1 MYCVANQLRLS
12 SCVHSRRVWAV
23 CGSQSL
29 FMTEINILPL
39 PLPEPYIWYKKT
51 ILSARL
57 VKNKIVLGIKM
68 SPNRCQST
76 QLDELHRLPGFGRE
90 NFPLRGTPGENVV

>member
-1 MYCVANQLRLS
+1 MCVANQLRLS

-51 ILSARL
+51 ILSVEKWAPISSRHNYATKP
-57 VKNKIVLGIKM
+57 VPI
-68 SPNRCQST
+68 
-76 QLDELHRLPGFGRE
+76 DAA
-90 NFPLRGTPGENVV
+90 

>member
-1 MYCVANQLRLS
+1 
-12 SCVHSRRVWAV
+12 
-23 CGSQSL
+23 
-29 FMTEINILPL
+29 MTEINILPL

-57 VKNKIVLGIKM
+57 VKNKIVPDTIM
-68 SPNRCQST
+68 PPNRCQST

-90 NFPLRGTPGENVV
+90 IFPLRGTPGENVV